1 MLVSCPMSSPPSFDH
16 RSNYNPS
23 LYQNGGHS
31 PSPSSALEQFSF
43 SDLPNLDYG
52 SPDEDEGVLG
62 RGRRRRRGG
71 GGVREEE
78 EEEGGVVEEEEG
90 GVKRKETRGKCIC
103 MWKLN

>member
-1 MLVSCPMSSPPSFDH
+1 MSSPPPFDR

-62 RGRRRRRGG
+62 RWRGEGKGGGEGG
-71 GGVREEE
+71 GG
-78 EEEGGVVEEEEG
+78 EEGG
-90 GVKRKETRGKCIC
+90 GVKREETRGKRIACG
-103 MWKLN
+103 N

>member
-52 SPDEDEGVLG
+52 SPDEDEGVFG

-78 EEEGGVVEEEEG
+78 EEEGGVGEEEEEG
-90 GVKRKETRGKCIC
+90 G
-103 MWKLN
+103 